1 LRDIL
6 TGLAVILIVLL
17 TGALVVPRVLTWS
30 DWRQE
35 VNAELSR
42 RIGVPVATEGA
53 IRIVL
58 LPTPSL
64 SLRKVKVGK
73 PELSNAT
80 IESLHAS
87 MSLTALLR
95 GELRIKEATVK
106 GASFKVR
113 TSESGDVLGLPGR
126 TPGSFAPESVVIE
139 KLEVATSD
147 VTVEQAGNPDAMT
160 MNTISGEVEAS
171 SLIGPFRG
179 SARFT
184 TGDGPANLRIAG
196 GKLEN
201 GRMRVKGLF
210 EDENR
215 AARVDLDGTFDFA
228 AAPGKTAQIFQG
240 QVAASGNVTIAA
252 KDGFAQVL
260 WRLVSPAAA
269 TREIMA
275 LDGLELTLGEDSKS
289 AKFGGAADVNLSSS
303 PSISAVLSARQI
315 DLDRI
320 FAVDSSGGKPRSPAQ
335 MIDIIAASLSGRGL
349 SPDVAAKNRPAL
361 PAHVEVTVGNVV
373 LGGDVV
379 SGLIVHGQYGGSRVV
394 LDRVQ
399 ATLPGR
405 TELDISG
412 TISPGDQG
420 GFDGNATLSSK
431 DGRRLINWYA
441 GGASDIPIKVLEA
454 TGKVAAGPGLLMFSG
469 LDARIDEGR
478 LTGSVERRTEG
489 SVEQRPSF
497 RADLKGDGLPLELTQ
512 IFSTQGDSGTD
523 LDLSLDLANIRAGS
537 AKAGRLRAHAVRNK
551 AGLAINDVEVENLGG
566 MRIKGRSSLGSA
578 GGSLVADVEIPA
590 AASAIDLLRRA
601 GYEQAADILAARAPA
616 LGSISARITGESRSD
631 GAMVRTSVALD
642 GKIGATAANGILK
655 WVLPAATGEPLRDVS
670 TSLSVR
676 LASPRSAQLLAQL
689 GLDTI
694 AVEAG
699 PAELTIDSSGDF
711 IKGMPTK
718 IAGTVAGS
726 RVLFDGA
733 LRLGNMLNPF
743 DGLLEIETTD
753 LAPLA
758 QVLAIA
764 SPPVPPRTPAKITA
778 RAQFT
783 GFKLTLAHLEMLFAQ
798 NVVKGEVAFDFLQ
811 AGRIAGQLVADSVDA
826 RLLASIAVGERAAIM
841 DSNGWST
848 KPFGPAQPPVL
859 LGDVWIDAKKLTLHD
874 GLTLENAG
882 FVYRFENGLA
892 FFEHAD
898 LRTPWGRFKVGLSL
912 RRSGPGVAANIRL
925 DVDGLSL
932 PFVESGALTG
942 RVGGTLSVVGQG
954 NNVQEIVRSLAG
966 GGTLQHSGIA
976 VARLEP
982 EALERTL
989 SAFLESPATPDA
1001 EAVQARF
1008 EQEIR
1013 RGPQAVP
1020 GGQTSVIVAQGSLR
1034 VGPVTVRGRNSVAE
1048 LGLTS
1053 DLDQMKTEARAEF
1066 VSERMPAGWSGGA
1079 PRASVLWSGPLFV
1092 PQPRVDVAI
1101 LANGL
1106 VSIGIAR
1113 DLDRI
1118 QILEQDGRER
1128 SFFNRRLRAA
1138 AEERK
1143 RLEEERRAAED
1154 ARRAEDQM
1162 RIEDSRKAE
1171 ELRRA
1176 EEIRRFEEARRAEDL
1191 KRQEE
1196 QQRDQQRLA
1205 EQRRKIAE
1213 EQRKAEEARLRR
1225 DLLRQTVP
1233 RQSLSDEPDDGQPPV
1248 DLRPPGG
1255 LLSPPPR
1262 PGQIFLPQPRP

>member
-1 LRDIL
+1 MRDIL
-6 TGLAVILIVLL
+6 TGLAVVLIVLL
-17 TGALVVPRVLTWS
+17 TGALVVPRVVTWN

-35 VNAELSR
+35 VNAEISR
-42 RIGVPVATEGA
+42 RLGVPVVTEGP

-64 SLRKVKVGK
+64 SLRQVTVGK

-80 IESLHAS
+80 IGSLDAS

-95 GELRIKEATVK
+95 GELRIKEAIVQ
-106 GASFKVR
+106 GASLRVR
-113 TSESGDVLGLPGR
+113 LSETGDVLGLPGK
-126 TPGSFAPESVVIE
+126 TPGSFSPENVAIE
-139 KLEVATSD
+139 KLEVTTSD
-147 VTVEQAGNPDAMT
+147 VAVEQAGNPDAVT
-160 MNTISGEVEAS
+160 INTISGEVEAA

-179 SARFT
+179 SARFST
-184 TGDGPANLRIAG
+184 TEGPVNLRIAG
-196 GKLEN
+196 GKLES

-215 AARVDLDGTFDFA
+215 AARLDLDGTFDFA
-228 AAPGKTAQIFQG
+228 AAPGKAAQIFQG
-240 QVAASGNVTIAA
+240 QVAASGNVTIAV
-252 KDGFAQVL
+252 KDGFAQVI

-275 LDGLELTLGEDSKS
+275 LDGLELTLGEDAKS

-315 DLDRI
+315 DLDRL
-320 FAVDSSGGKPRSPAQ
+320 FGADPVGNKLRSPAQ
-335 MIDIIAASLSGRGL
+335 MIDIISASLSGRGL
-349 SPDVAAKNRPAL
+349 SADTAAKTRPVL

-379 SGLIVHGQYGGSRVV
+379 SGLIVHGQYGGGRVV

-405 TELDISG
+405 TELDIAG
-412 TISPGDQG
+412 TISSGDQG
-420 GFDGNATLSSK
+420 GFEGTATLSAK

-441 GGASDIPIKVLEA
+441 GGASDIPVKVLEA
-454 TGKVAAGPGLLMFSG
+454 TGKVAAGPGWLTFSG
-469 LDARIDEGR
+469 LDARIDDGK

-489 SVEQRPSF
+489 TVEQRPSF
-497 RADLKGDGLPLELTQ
+497 RADLKGNGLPLELTQ
-512 IFSTQGDSGTD
+512 IFATQGDSGTD
-523 LDLSLDLANIRAGS
+523 LDLSLDLTNIRAGN
-537 AKAGRLRAHAVRNK
+537 ARAGRLKAHAVRNK

-578 GGSLVADVEIPA
+578 GGSLVADVDIPM

-601 GYEQAADILAARAPA
+601 GYEQAADLLAARAPV
-616 LGSISARITGESRSD
+616 LGGISARITGESKPD
-631 GAMVRTSVALD
+631 GATVRTSVTLD
-642 GKIGATAANGILK
+642 GKIGATAANGVLN

-670 TSLSVR
+670 TSLSLR

-689 GLDTI
+689 GLETI
-694 AVEAG
+694 AVDAG

-743 DGLLEIETTD
+743 DGLLEIETAD

-778 RAQFT
+778 RAQFS
-783 GFKLTLAHLEMLFAQ
+783 GFKLTLAHLEMMFAQ
-798 NVVKGEVAFDFLQ
+798 NIVKGEVAFDFLQ

-826 RLLASIAVGERAAIM
+826 RLLASIAVGERASVL
-841 DSNGWST
+841 DSNGWSA

-859 LGDVWIDAKKLTLHD
+859 LGDVWIDARKLTLHD
-874 GLTLENAG
+874 GLTLDNAG

-912 RRSGPGVAANIRL
+912 RRNGPGIAANIRL

-932 PFVESGALTG
+932 PFVENGALTG

-954 NNVQEIVRSLAG
+954 NSVDEVVRSLAG

-989 SAFLESPATPDA
+989 SAFLESTTTPDA

-1008 EQEIR
+1008 DQEIR

-1020 GGQTSVIVAQGSLR
+1020 GGQTSVIVAQGSMR
-1034 VGPVTVRGRNSVAE
+1034 VGPVTIRGRNGVAE
-1048 LGLTS
+1048 LGFTS
-1053 DLDQMKTEARAEF
+1053 DLAQMKTDARAEF
-1066 VSERMPAGWSGGA
+1066 VSEKVPAGWSGGA

-1092 PQPRVDVAI
+1092 PIPRLDVAI

-1118 QILEQDGRER
+1118 QLLEQDGRER

-1138 AEERK
+1138 AEERR
-1143 RLEEERRAAED
+1143 RLEEERRAADE
-1154 ARRAEDQM
+1154 ARRAEDQR
-1162 RIEDSRKAE
+1162 RIEDSRKAD

-1176 EEIRRFEEARRAEDL
+1176 EEARRIEDARRADDL

-1196 QQRDQQRLA
+1196 QQRLI

-1213 EQRKAEEARLRR
+1213 EQRRAEETRLRR
-1225 DLLRQTVP
+1225 ELLRQTVP
-1233 RQSLSDEPDDGQPPV
+1233 RQSLSDEPDDGQPSV

-1255 LLSPPPR
+1255 LLSPPAR